1 VGRRSATA
9 KFLGLLGLFW
19 LVAGV
24 ASAAPEIPELRS
36 PVVDRA
42 GVLSAAART
51 QLERAL
57 LAYEEQAGHQVVVH
71 TTPSLEGL
79 PIEQYSM
86 EIAEAW
92 KVGHAGLDNGVI
104 LTVAPNERRARI
116 EVGYGLEGVI
126 PDAIAKRIIEDAIL
140 PEFRRGDV
148 EAGIVAGTALILEA
162 ASGEYAPPIRR
173 PPTRE
178 RSGRS
183 PLGSLVWILL
193 LLFAFGSRGLFF
205 LPFMMGGSRRGG
217 FSSGGFGGG
226 GFGGGGFGGGGGG
239 FGGGGASGSW

>member
-1 VGRRSATA
+1 M
-9 KFLGLLGLFW
+9 
-19 LVAGV
+19 
-24 ASAAPEIPELRS
+24 I
-36 PVVDRA
+36 DRA
-42 GVLSAAART
+42 GVLSADARAG
-51 QLERAL
+51 LERTL

-71 TTPSLEGL
+71 ITPSLEGL
-79 PIEQYSM
+79 AIEQYSI

-104 LTVAPNERRARI
+104 LTVAPTERRVRI

-140 PEFRRGDV
+140 PEFRRGNV
-148 EAGIVAGTALILEA
+148 EAGVLAGAARILEA
-162 ASGEYAPPIRR
+162 ARGEYAPARR
-173 PPTRE
+173 RGPARE
-178 RSGRS
+178 RGAWGQ
-183 PLGSLVWILL
+183 LGSLIWILL

-217 FSSGGFGGG
+217 FSSGGFS
-226 GFGGGGFGGGGGG
+226 GGFGGGGGG